1 MSRRRSREERCAAG
15 AGAGAARGPEG
26 SSLDDSGAVEPLESG
41 AELAGEARMLGGALD
56 LRRLSGCGGGA
67 AAAMP
72 PWLQ

>member
-1 MSRRRSREERCAAG
+1 
-15 AGAGAARGPEG
+15 
-26 SSLDDSGAVEPLESG
+26 LESG